1 MLKCVKILTLLTSAA
16 VMGAC
21 SSSGVDDDEN
31 GAQSHVVIGAK
42 KGPSAVLA
50 YNPKTLTFTGQA
62 LTENTDAHY
71 VRLSGDTLFSLHPYA
86 LSASTL
92 AAKDGAVLP
101 LAQAKTGKGATAVEV
116 MPGGSVVF
124 TAHFPDK
131 RLTVRNFDGTAFSQL
146 QEFPC
151 SEAHQF
157 RPHPSGKF
165 AYAACRAD
173 TLRQFK
179 LDAGPGTV
187 TPLEPAIVTVPGGP
201 RHLDFHPSG
210 DTLYLL
216 LEHSS
221 EVAVININPDTGAVV
236 QPPKQTIATTVD
248 GVMNRS
254 SDIHISPDG
263 GRVYAFNRVNQDMAV
278 FDVAADRTLKRS
290 AIVPMGFGEVRDWAM
305 APDGDYIITAS
316 NEGHVGLWAIDPDT
330 GYLTLSDA
338 RSGLGN
344 AVTVAIVE

>member
-1 MLKCVKILTLLTSAA
+1 
-16 VMGAC
+16 MGAC
-21 SSSGVDDDEN
+21 SSSGVDDDDN

-131 RLTVRNFDGTAFSQL
+131 RLTVRNFDGTAFSQP

-151 SEAHQF
+151 SEA
-157 RPHPSGKF
+157 
-165 AYAACRAD
+165 
-173 TLRQFK
+173 L
-179 LDAGPGTV
+179 
-187 TPLEPAIVTVPGGP
+187 
-201 RHLDFHPSG
+201 
-210 DTLYLL
+210 
-216 LEHSS
+216 
-221 EVAVININPDTGAVV
+221 AVFNINPDTGAVV

-248 GVMNRS
+248 GAMNRS